1 MVKIS
6 SDKRVCAR
14 GRRGFL
20 RGWLA
25 FTSLA
30 LGATAA
36 VSGCTPRLNWRVV
49 RHPEGLWQASF
60 PGKPVSF
67 TRQLVLQNSPP
78 VGGDSQPGLL
88 QNGQTK
94 PDGPRDT
101 ALDTLAILPR
111 QGTDQA
117 ASLQEE
123 TALPFSLT
131 LWAVVVDE
139 QRYTLGL
146 AQPIAAVDPPR
157 LRLLAR
163 GLELAMVRNISGA
176 QTRATIEQRTH
187 RATSATGSIRL
198 SAAGEPVPARLAMR
212 TWVSPSYVVEAMVVG
227 PESGFEPEAADQFLA
242 SVQVASTLSPLRS

>member
-1 MVKIS
+1 MKIS
-6 SDKRVCAR
+6 SDKRVSVR

-20 RGWLA
+20 RGWLSV
-25 FTSLA
+25 TGLA
-30 LGATAA
+30 LGASAA

-67 TRQLVLQNSPP
+67 TRQLVLHNSLP
-78 VGGDSQPGLL
+78 VGGDSHSGFLR
-88 QNGQTK
+88 NGQAK
-94 PDGPRDT
+94 RNGPLDT
-101 ALDTLAILPR
+101 AHDTLAILPR

-117 ASLQEE
+117 ASFQEE
-123 TALPFSLT
+123 SALPFSLT
-131 LWAVVVDE
+131 LWAVAVDE

-146 AQPIAAVDPPR
+146 AQPIAAVDQPR

-163 GLELAMVRNISGA
+163 GLELAMVRNISGT
-176 QTRATIEQRTH
+176 QTSATIEQRAH

-227 PESGFEPEAADQFLA
+227 PEAGFEPEAADQFLA
-242 SVQVASTLSPLRS
+242 SVQVASALSPLRS